1 MSSSS
6 FSAREIPIRAI
17 TIMVTVATTAITP
30 KTTSLTKLAI
40 GRVVLSLMK
49 STQRS
54 IAATVFFAHFGS
66 VKGLEITLSD

>member
-1 MSSSS
+1 
-6 FSAREIPIRAI
+6 
-17 TIMVTVATTAITP
+17 
-30 KTTSLTKLAI
+30 LAI

-54 IAATVFFAHFGS
+54 IASTVFFAHLGS

>member
-1 MSSSS
+1 M
-6 FSAREIPIRAI
+6 
-17 TIMVTVATTAITP
+17 MVIVATAAITP

-54 IAATVFFAHFGS
+54 IASTVFLAHLGS